1 MLNNCIYYCITYVR
15 SKFKL
20 TISFQLFSLD
30 WRMNRRLPKCQDTCK
45 CEVWFLGRHSWNNS
59 GFGDLT
65 TLSYSL
71 SRFLSSQ
78 LKFIVGKKKYFPKPY
93 ENQIGKS
100 TFPFL
105 NSEFWL
111 KPQIILKVELTS
123 MFILHSA
130 QECTKNIYTICQVH
144 TFRFLALR
152 QKTT

>member
-1 MLNNCIYYCITYVR
+1 MLLHIYVR

-30 WRMNRRLPKCQDTCK
+30 WRMNRRLPKFQHTSK
-45 CEVWFLGRHSWNNS
+45 CEVWFLGTHSWNNAD
-59 GFGDLT
+59 FGDLT
-65 TLSYSL
+65 SLSYSL
-71 SRFLSSQ
+71 SQFLSSP
-78 LKFIVGKKKYFPKPY
+78 LKFTGGKQYFPKPY
-93 ENQIGKS
+93 ENKIGKS

-111 KPQIILKVELTS
+111 RSQIIIKVELTS
-123 MFILHSA
+123 KFILHSA

-152 QKTT
+152 QKMT